1 MTIQKTKVLGIRT
14 WQGEILALGGMMSS
28 KKKSQ
33 IQLFEERKH
42 LELNFNLFDLVE
54 DLVCL
59 LLPETPEKKEE
70 TK

>member
-1 MTIQKTKVLGIRT
+1 MG
-14 WQGEILALGGMMSS
+14 S

-33 IQLFEERKH
+33 IQIFEERKH

-59 LLPETPEKKEE
+59 LLPETSEKKEE
-70 TK
+70 KE